1 MEFKRLRSKSK
12 ADCRNGQE
20 GEIKEYWIITL
31 LVFLKNITYFE
42 RFPPE
47 NLSALDL
54 RRISGFVVHYNI
66 PDDI

>member
-12 ADCRNGQE
+12 ADFENGQE

-31 LVFLKNITYFE
+31 LIFLKNITYLE
-42 RFPPE
+42 IFPPE

-54 RRISGFVVHYNI
+54 WRISGFVAHYNI